1 MKNSIFKTGWFL
13 LFAAGLLAVMS
24 ACKKENT
31 TSELRAVMNDYANS
45 RQKAYIDPE
54 QYNCF
59 VVNETVRVNNS
70 TGVITALER
79 SDRQCV
85 IDEVPVNSG
94 SNYNAFY
101 PAKLLKNQNEDLR
114 NGFSNVAVNFPQT
127 QVCTRDANGNQ
138 IIDNPM
144 IAQLSGFDAENK
156 YTLHFNNVCALLK
169 VTVRTQDAFDAIHV
183 TMSGQQLWGS
193 GVISGSKVVMDGNS
207 GSSTVILS
215 IPGHTNSPAGEA
227 FYIMIPE
234 VILSSSTVTVSIK
247 NGNNS
252 PVKTFERTGVS
263 GTLEYNKIHTLGNFT
278 FNAKVFTVSSD
289 NDKVIFAPGNLQ
301 WSYTNGGIDSTTHSI
316 NGAGYNLG
324 TWRFAPKQYEV
335 IGTANTN
342 ALGEPVEVQVNQY
355 NTAIINSKFF
365 GDYQGWIDLFA
376 WGGSGYGD
384 SRPYYYT
391 SHAYNN
397 YKVYYCENNI
407 LGNYDWG
414 AFNTIYNPKTKV
426 NDPYGTWRMLD
437 TNEWHYLLFN
447 RGSGDDTCR
456 FSLVGIILPS
466 NTTIYGMMIYPDN
479 TTITAIR
486 SIKADVNDNEINSSY
501 RFDISESLFS
511 QFDELG
517 CAFLPC
523 AGNMVYNRYNNAFGY
538 QYTNGHYWTDQAH
551 TDFSYATGLYITS
564 GGYKPYLKPNT
575 YNAGL
580 QFLSVRLV
588 RDVR

>member
-1 MKNSIFKTGWFL
+1 MMKNSIFKTGRFL
-13 LFAAGLLAVMS
+13 MFAAGLLAVMS

-101 PAKLLKNQNEDLR
+101 PAKLLASQTVGLSSGL
-114 NGFSNVAVNFPQT
+114 NGVEVNFPQT
-127 QVCTRDANGNQ
+127 QECRRDANGNQ

-144 IAQLSGFDAENK
+144 VAQLSGFDADDN

-169 VTVRTQDAFDAIHV
+169 VTVRTQDAYDAIHV
-183 TMSGQQLWGS
+183 TMSGQKLWGS
-193 GVISGSKVVMDGNS
+193 GKILGNKVVMDGS
-207 GSSTVILS
+207 ATSERETVILS

-234 VILSSSTVTVSIK
+234 VTLSSCTVTVSIIK

-289 NDKVIFAPGNLQ
+289 NDKVIFSPGNLQ
-301 WSYTNGGIDSTTHSI
+301 WSYTNEGTTPTTHSI
-316 NGAGYNLG
+316 NGINNGYNKG
-324 TWRFAPKQYEV
+324 TWRFAPNQFDI
-335 IGTANTN
+335 IGAGNTKAYGNSNGEYTGKASGDANSYT
-342 ALGEPVEVQVNQY
+342 
-355 NTAIINSKFF
+355 
-365 GDYQGWIDLFA
+365 GWIDHFL
-376 WGGSGYGD
+376 WGGSGYGT
-384 SRPYYYT
+384 SRPF
-391 SHAYNN
+391 
-397 YKVYYCENNI
+397 YCSVSDGYCNGSS
-407 LGNYDWG
+407 LGSYDWG
-414 AFNTIYNPKTKV
+414 DFNTIYNPKTKT
-426 NDPYGTWRMLD
+426 NDPYGTWRMLTSD
-437 TNEWHYLLFN
+437 EWDYMLYT
-447 RGSGDDTCR
+447 RSGWR
-456 FSLVGIILPS
+456 YSLVVINFGS
-466 NTTIYGMMIYPDN
+466 NNIEGVLIYPDN
-479 TTITAIR
+479 NYHINEAGDPNGNNENNPFCVNADLVPNTRSPIPITEA
-486 SIKADVNDNEINSSY
+486 E
-501 RFDISESLFS
+501 FDIL
-511 QFDELG
+511 DGLG
-517 CAFLPC
+517 CAFLPV
-523 AGNMVYNRYNNAFGY
+523 AGKMVYNISQGLIINNE
-538 QYTNGHYWTDQAH
+538 NGFYWTSNSIKSDP
-551 TDFSYATGLYITS
+551 YIYPNYLYITKW
-564 GGYKPYLKPNT
+564 GGHPEVQRGQI
-575 YNAGL
+575 YNANN
-580 QFLSVRLV
+580 QFMSVRLV